1 MILNQPS
8 QVQKMHVKGFTIY
21 PGYLDR
27 EMQVELVAELRKT
40 IRNAP
45 FFKPTMPGTGKPFS
59 VEMTSAGP
67 LGWVSD
73 KHDGYRYQDTHPVT
87 KKPWPAIPDMLLSI
101 WREVAHYE
109 KLPECCLINLYRGP
123 KARMGLHRDEDEE
136 DLAAPVVSISLGDTA
151 IFRMGGLNRG
161 DPTSSIKLGSGD
173 IVTFGGT
180 ARLNYHGIDRII
192 QHSSRLLEQG
202 GRINLTLRR
211 VRP

>member
-1 MILNQPS
+1 MIFTQSLQG
-8 QVQKMHVKGFTIY
+8 QKMHINGFTIY

-40 IRNAP
+40 VHNAP

-73 KHDGYRYQDTHPVT
+73 KHGGYRYQDIHPVT
-87 KKPWPAIPDMLLSI
+87 KKPWPVIPDMLLLI

-109 KLPECCLINLYRGP
+109 KLPECCLINLYRDP

-151 IFRMGGLNRG
+151 IFRMGGTKRG

-192 QHSSRLLEQG
+192 ANSSSLLDGG
-202 GRINLTLRR
+202 GRLNLTLRR